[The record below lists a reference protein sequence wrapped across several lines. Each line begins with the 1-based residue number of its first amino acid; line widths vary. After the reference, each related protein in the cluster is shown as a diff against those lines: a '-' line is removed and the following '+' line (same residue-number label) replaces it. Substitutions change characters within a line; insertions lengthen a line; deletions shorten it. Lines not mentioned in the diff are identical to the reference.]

1 MKNNLILKPWGS
13 ERILEKNKNYVL
25 KKLEMKKNKRCS
37 LQYHKKK
44 RETIFV
50 ISGKLEITIGKTVK
64 HLRKKIFKEGE
75 FITISP
81 KIIHRMKGITNC
93 KYLEASTTELM
104 DVVRLK
110 DDFKRI

>member
-44 RETIFV
+44 GR
-50 ISGKLEITIGKTVK
+50 L
-64 HLRKKIFKEGE
+64 
-75 FITISP
+75 
-81 KIIHRMKGITNC
+81 
-93 KYLEASTTELM
+93 YL
-104 DVVRLK
+104 
-110 DDFKRI
+110 